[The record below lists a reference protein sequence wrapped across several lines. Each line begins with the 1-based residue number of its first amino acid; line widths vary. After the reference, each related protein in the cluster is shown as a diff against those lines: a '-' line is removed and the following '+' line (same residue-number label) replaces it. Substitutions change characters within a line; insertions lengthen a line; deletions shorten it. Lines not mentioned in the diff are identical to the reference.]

1 MQQFRWT
8 LSRKL
13 LGMAGVMLLFT
24 LVVSGFALLSN
35 QALAERETV
44 RLIEIQFLQARQ
56 HDLDFVTFRQLKYAL
71 RMDSTMKLCDS
82 LVNEFG
88 HEATGR
94 RLDTAL
100 YNYRRSFDST
110 VQMYKSIGFNDS
122 VGIAGEAYTL
132 LTKASEL
139 ASSGANSQDL
149 SVVLALSRSKFR
161 DVVDAALLG
170 KKTKNV
176 VVEFEDALQIARNKS
191 GSIPGGG
198 QSEFIR
204 SLDECR
210 EKVTELSR
218 VAKAMESNRSGFKEY
233 VKAVRPI
240 LKQMAAEKSTRATIY
255 LASSGVVIVL
265 TIILSIVI
273 ALFLSRIITRPVNI
287 LQKVASEIAQ
297 GNYAIKADR
306 INTNDEIYDLA
317 QSFEVMTDNVRKA
330 ISELQREKAN
340 VQAKVELAVQEIS
353 EEKQRLSQTVET
365 ILRNMSAFAEGDLT
379 AHIDVLSNDSEEVSR
394 LYNGFNAA
402 VANIRLIVD
411 KVTDAAEQTA
421 AATQDILQ
429 KTSHMVEGIAQQT
442 GEMEAASM
450 TVHEMNINI
459 TENTQKT
466 MLAAHDAELASQD
479 AAASETTVREM
490 IQEMSAIGSVVSNS
504 AGVIMQ
510 LGTSSQAIGD
520 IVQVIEEIA
529 DQTNLLALNAAIEA
543 ARAGDQ
549 GRGFAVVADEVR
561 KLAERTQQ
569 ATKQIT
575 AMIGHIQHDTDR
587 AISSMKSGKER
598 VQRGERITREAG
610 ERLQQIISHTQNV
623 AGVVTNIAEASE
635 EQVGLSMGIVKAI
648 TTIRTIAVEA
658 GQDVSQIQSHIT
670 QLSRLMGNLQM
681 LLGFFQLEKD
691 SSTIPTAPIYKSS
704 SAVEGKKDIS
714 EVSLS
719 LLTHTNVR
727 NEDPHSIYDKSEH
740 QEGAYQQEKLIL
752 EVPPIKERK
761 TVTIELW

>member
-1 MQQFRWT
+1 MKQFRWT

-35 QALAERETV
+35 KALAERETV

-56 HDLDFVTFRQLKYAL
+56 HDLDFITFRQLKYAL

-88 HEATGR
+88 YEATGR

-110 VQMYKSIGFNDS
+110 VHMYKSIGFNDS
-122 VGIAGEAYTL
+122 TGIAGETYSL
-132 LTKASEL
+132 LAKASKM

-149 SVVLALSRSKFR
+149 HIALALSRSKFR

-170 KKTKNV
+170 KKTKSV
-176 VVEFEDALQIARNKS
+176 VVEFEEALQIARNKS
-191 GSIPGGG
+191 SFVDRAV
-198 QSEFIR
+198 QSEFTQ

-210 EKVTELSR
+210 TK
-218 VAKAMESNRSGFKEY
+218 VAKLSGIAKMMESNRSSFKDY

-240 LKQMAAEKSTRATIY
+240 LKQMAAEKSTRATVY
-255 LASSGVVIVL
+255 LASSGVIIIL
-265 TIILSIVI
+265 TIILSVVI

-317 QSFEVMTDNVRKA
+317 LSFEVMTDNVRKA
-330 ISELQREKAN
+330 ISELQSEKAS
-340 VQAKVELAVQEIS
+340 VQAKVESAVQEIS

-379 AHIDVLSNDSEEVSR
+379 AHIDVSSDESEEVSR

-421 AATQDILQ
+421 AATQDILD

-450 TVHEMNINI
+450 TVSEMNTTI
-459 TENTQKT
+459 TQNTQKT

-479 AAASETTVREM
+479 ASASETTVREM
-490 IQEMSAIGSVVSNS
+490 IREMSAIGTVVSNS
-504 AGVIMQ
+504 ASVIMQ

-575 AMIGHIQHDTDR
+575 TMIGQIQHDTDR

-598 VQRGERITREAG
+598 VQRGEGITREAG

-635 EQVGLSMGIVKAI
+635 EQVGLSLGIVKAI
-648 TTIRTIAVEA
+648 TTIQSIAVEA
-658 GQDVSQIQSHIT
+658 GQDISQIQSHIT

-681 LLGFFQLEKD
+681 LLGFFRLEEGSHADFVSAAKLH
-691 SSTIPTAPIYKSS
+691 SPTLRT
-704 SAVEGKKDIS
+704 VTGKDIS
-714 EVSLS
+714 LS
-719 LLTHTNVR
+719 LPSYESKR
-727 NEDPHSIYDKSEH
+727 
-740 QEGAYQQEKLIL
+740 
-752 EVPPIKERK
+752 
-761 TVTIELW
+761 

>member
-1 MQQFRWT
+1 MLFVTTITFQTVMQQFRWT

-13 LGMAGVMLLFT
+13 LGMAAIMLLFT
-24 LVVSGFALLSN
+24 LVVSVFALLSN
-35 QALAERETV
+35 RALQDRETV

-56 HDLDFVTFRQLKYAL
+56 HDLDFVTFRQMKYAL
-71 RMDSTMKLCDS
+71 RLDSTMKTCDS

-110 VQMYKSIGFNDS
+110 VQMYKSIGLNDS
-122 VGIAGEAYTL
+122 TGISGEVSAL
-132 LTKASEL
+132 LSDASAL

-149 SVVLALSRSKFR
+149 EVSVKLCQAKFR
-161 DVVDAALLG
+161 DVVDATLLG
-170 KKTKNV
+170 KKTKK
-176 VVEFEDALQIARNKS
+176 VEAEFAEALRYAEGKASILDASQQAD
-191 GSIPGGG
+191 
-198 QSEFIR
+198 FMR
-204 SLDECR
+204 SLENCST
-210 EKVTELSR
+210 KISALSALAKQMEL
-218 VAKAMESNRSGFKEY
+218 NRLGFKEY

-255 LASSGVVIVL
+255 QATTGAVILL
-265 TIILSIVI
+265 TIILSVVI

-287 LQKVASEIAQ
+287 LQKAASEIAQ

-306 INTNDEIYDLA
+306 ISTNDEIHDLA
-317 QSFEVMTDNVRKA
+317 LSFEAMTENVRKSIA
-330 ISELQREKAN
+330 ELQAEKAS
-340 VQAKVELAVQEIS
+340 VQAKVDAAVEEIS
-353 EEKQRLSQTVET
+353 AEKQRLTQTVET

-379 AHIDVLSNDSEEVSR
+379 AYIDISQHESEEVTR
-394 LYNGFNAA
+394 LYAGFNAA
-402 VANIRLIVD
+402 VSNIRLIVD

-421 AATQDILQ
+421 AATQDILN

-450 TVHEMNINI
+450 TVHNMNTTI
-459 TENTQKT
+459 TQNTQKT
-466 MLAAHDAELASQD
+466 MLAAHDAELASKD

-490 IQEMSAIGSVVSNS
+490 IQEMSAIGAVVSNS
-504 AGVIMQ
+504 ANVIMQ

-575 AMIGHIQHDTDR
+575 AMIGQIQHDTDR
-587 AISSMKSGKER
+587 AITAMQGGKER
-598 VQRGERITREAG
+598 VQRGEGITREAG
-610 ERLQQIISHTQNV
+610 ARLQQIIEHTRSV
-623 AGVVTNIAEASE
+623 AGVVTHIAEASE
-635 EQVGLSMGIVKAI
+635 EQVELSLGIVKAI
-648 TTIRTIAVEA
+648 STIQTIAVEA
-658 GQDVSQIQSHIT
+658 GQDVSQIQGHIT
-670 QLSRLMGNLQM
+670 QLSSLMGNLQM
-681 LLGFFQLEKD
+681 LLDFFRLEEESNHVPI
-691 SSTIPTAPIYKSS
+691 SSTVIMTNDDETSRKGLYLGQRHDKEKNQAASL
-704 SAVEGKKDIS
+704 G
-714 EVSLS
+714 VS
-719 LLTHTNVR
+719 
-727 NEDPHSIYDKSEH
+727 
-740 QEGAYQQEKLIL
+740 
-752 EVPPIKERK
+752 
-761 TVTIELW
+761 IELW